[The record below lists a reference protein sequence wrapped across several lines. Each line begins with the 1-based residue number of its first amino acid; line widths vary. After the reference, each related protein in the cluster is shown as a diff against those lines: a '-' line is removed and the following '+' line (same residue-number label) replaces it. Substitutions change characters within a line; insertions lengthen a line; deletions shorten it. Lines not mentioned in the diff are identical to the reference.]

1 MELKNKDCIVVGLG
15 KSGIAT
21 SLFLHE
27 QGARVKAFDN
37 KFDVKV
43 DALSNYDVEV
53 CLGQNPSGKEE
64 ADLVIMSPGI
74 SMSLPFV
81 QEFLRRG
88 IEVTGE
94 VELAY
99 RFAKG
104 KFLGITGTN
113 GKTTTTTLLGE
124 ILSFASYDTRV
135 VGNIGN
141 PIIEQVKTSTENTFF
156 VAELS
161 SFQLETV
168 KELKC
173 HVAGM
178 LNVTPDH
185 LNRHGSLENYGLIK
199 ANIFRNQTAEDVAV
213 LNYEDEFVRS
223 LEKDCKGK
231 ILWFSSKR
239 RVSPGLYLKDGQLIS
254 TLNGEDEVLFSRKEV
269 ALAGDH
275 NMENVLMA
283 MCMAYS
289 VGISFEDMRK
299 VVGSFQGVEHR
310 LEFVRE
316 VDGVRYINDSKGTNP
331 DASVK
336 AVEAFEGNLILIAG
350 GMDKKV
356 PFDKF
361 IESFQGKVKKL
372 ILLGETKGLLKS
384 CAEKYGFYDTSLVEN
399 MKEAVKEAYRCA
411 QSGDIVLL
419 SPACASWDM
428 YPSYEVRGEDFKSR
442 VRELKER

>member
-1 MELKNKDCIVVGLG
+1 MELKNKNCIVVGLG

-21 SLFLHE
+21 SLFLNE
-27 QGARVKAFDN
+27 QGAKVRAFDN
-37 KFDVKV
+37 KSDVNIE
-43 DALSNYDVEV
+43 ALSNSDVEV
-53 CLGQNPSGKEE
+53 CLGENPTGKEE

-74 SMSLPFV
+74 SMALPFV
-81 QEFLRRG
+81 QEFLSRG

-124 ILSFASYDTRV
+124 MLPLASYDRRV

-141 PIIEQVKTSTENTFF
+141 PVIDEVPTSTPETFF
-156 VAELS
+156 VTELS
-161 SFQLETV
+161 SFQLETI

-173 HVAGM
+173 HIAGI

-185 LNRHGSLENYGLIK
+185 LNRHGSLENYGNTK
-199 ANIFRNQTAEDVAV
+199 ANIFKNQTSGDVAV

-223 LEKDCKGK
+223 LEKTCKGK
-231 ILWFSSKR
+231 VLWFSSKR
-239 RVSPGLYLKDGQLIS
+239 RVSPGLYLKEGNIIS
-254 TLNGEDEVLFSRKEV
+254 TLEGEDKVLFPRAEV
-269 ALAGDH
+269 ALVGAH

-289 VGISFEDMRK
+289 AGVSFEDMRK
-299 VVGSFQGVEHR
+299 TVQSFQGVEHR
-310 LEFVRE
+310 LEFVCE
-316 VDGVRYINDSKGTNP
+316 IGGARYINDSKGTNP

-356 PFDKF
+356 PFDGF
-361 IESFQGKVKKL
+361 IKSFQGKVKKL
-372 ILLGETKGLLKS
+372 ILLGETKELIQT
-384 CAEKYGFYDTSLVEN
+384 CAKEQGFLDVVLVQD
-399 MKEAVKEAYRCA
+399 MREAVEEAHRSA
-411 QSGDIVLL
+411 VEGDIVLL